1 MILVSRLNGKEFF
14 LNPSLIE
21 TLEKTPDTVIR
32 LTTEKNLVVSETP
45 EVIIERIIE
54 YNRKIFWEKNKVD

>member
-1 MILVSRLNGKEFF
+1 M
-14 LNPSLIE
+14 NPSLIE

-32 LTTEKNLVVSETP
+32 LTTEKNLVVAETP

-54 YNRKIFWEKNKVD
+54 YNRKIFWEKNKTD